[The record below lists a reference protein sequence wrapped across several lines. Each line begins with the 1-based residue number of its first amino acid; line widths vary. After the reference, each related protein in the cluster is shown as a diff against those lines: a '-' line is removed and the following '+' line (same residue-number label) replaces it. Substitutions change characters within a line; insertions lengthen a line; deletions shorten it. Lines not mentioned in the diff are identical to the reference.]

1 MISNRLPSSSSR
13 AITTNP
19 IPEGVESLPPIVPTH
34 FSGQFVIPF
43 IKNVRSL
50 MMWTLAALSSTNV
63 DDALSKDNLS
73 RNGRT
78 ESTDWN
84 AVLIVRKALLLFGGF

>member
-1 MISNRLPSSSSR
+1 
-13 AITTNP
+13 
-19 IPEGVESLPPIVPTH
+19 
-34 FSGQFVIPF
+34 
-43 IKNVRSL
+43 

-73 RNGRT
+73 RNWRT

-84 AVLIVRKALLLFGGF
+84 AVLIVRKALLLF